1 MKPEEFEKAIENY
14 LRIIKANLLNKAVE
28 YAPGTDRLANFNKG
42 SNITGEIREKVL
54 FGFALKHL
62 VSIMD
67 MIEDIEK
74 GELPTNNTASEK
86 IGDLG
91 TYMAILYACIQ
102 DRLNKTRPF

>member
-1 MKPEEFEKAIENY
+1 MKPEEFENAIDNY
-14 LRIIKANLLNKAVE
+14 LHIIKANLLNKAVE
-28 YAPGTDRLANFNKG
+28 YAPGADRLANFNKG

-62 VSIMD
+62 VSIID

-74 GELPTNNTASEK
+74 GELPTQAKASEK

-91 TYMAILYACIQ
+91 TYMALLYACIQ

>member
-1 MKPEEFEKAIENY
+1 MKPEEFEKAINDY
-14 LRIIKANLLNKAVE
+14 LHIIKANLLNKAVE
-28 YAPGTDRLANFNKG
+28 YAPGADRLANFNKG

-74 GELPTNNTASEK
+74 GELPTNNKASEK

-102 DRLNKTRPF
+102 DRLNKTRQL

>member
-1 MKPEEFEKAIENY
+1 MKPEEFEKAINDY
-14 LRIIKANLLNKAVE
+14 LHIIKANLIDKAIE
-28 YAPGTDRLANFNKG
+28 YAPGADRLANFNKG

-74 GELPTNNTASEK
+74 GELPTNNKASEK

>member
-1 MKPEEFEKAIENY
+1 MKPEEFEKAINDY
-14 LRIIKANLLNKAVE
+14 LHIIKANLIDKAIE
-28 YAPGTDRLANFNKG
+28 YAPGADRLANFNKG

-74 GELPTNNTASEK
+74 GELPTNIKASEK

>member
-1 MKPEEFEKAIENY
+1 MKPEDFKNAIDNY
-14 LRIIKANLLNKAVE
+14 LHIIEENLLNKTAE
-28 YAPGTDRLANFNKG
+28 YAPGADRLANFNKG

-62 VSIMD
+62 VSVID
-67 MIEDIEK
+67 MIQDIEK
-74 GELPTNNTASEK
+74 GEIPTQKLASEK

-91 TYMAILYACIQ
+91 TYIAILYACIQ

>member
-1 MKPEEFEKAIENY
+1 MKPEEFEKAINDY
-14 LRIIKANLLNKAVE
+14 LHIIKANLLNKAVE
-28 YAPGTDRLANFNKG
+28 YAPEADRLANFNKG

-74 GELPTNNTASEK
+74 GELPTNNKASEK